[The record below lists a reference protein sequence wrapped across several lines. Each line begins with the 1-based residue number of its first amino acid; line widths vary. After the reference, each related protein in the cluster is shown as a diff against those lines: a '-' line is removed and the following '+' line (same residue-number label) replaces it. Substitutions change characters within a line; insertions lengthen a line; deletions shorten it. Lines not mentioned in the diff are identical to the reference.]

1 MLFHRHPLKEQSL
14 ESRTSDVSGTSCCNN
29 NNRCGCDCQG
39 PPGPRGCTGPTGATG
54 PAGPVTSA
62 AAVTD
67 ATGQTDVVTQF
78 NQLLSSLRAAGI
90 LNS

>member
-39 PPGPRGCTGPTGATG
+39 PPGPRGCTGPTGPRGCPG
-54 PAGPVTSA
+54 PAGPIGPRDLRENLVYR
-62 AAVTD
+62 D
-67 ATGQTDVVTQF
+67 IQGQSE
-78 NQLLSSLRAAGI
+78 LLVL
-90 LNS
+90 LVQ